1 MQLNRLIKELSQ
13 ENILSPEIKTCI
25 VRILSRRE
33 SRLML
38 PEEKARVKID
48 KQLRNVGWC
57 IVSRNE
63 YLPNSTVAVKEAL
76 MVGNTESDY
85 LLFIDGKAI
94 AVVEAKRE
102 ENPLGD
108 DVKKQ
113 AEDYAVS
120 PQSWYALW
128 FEKLIPLVYMANG
141 NKIYFK
147 NMLVEDSEYEELS
160 QMHSPKKMLQMVGK
174 KSEYGVLPLLE
185 KRGLRDCQY
194 NAEIKFEE
202 SLKLGN
208 KKNLAV
214 LATGSGKTYLAC
226 LASYRLLNYTSTKRI
241 LFLVDRNNLARQT
254 ETEFSLFDRT
264 ENQMRMGD
272 LYTINRLKKETD
284 IKSDIVISTIQKLFA
299 VLTGQ
304 DIQESN
310 EDAEDEIAKNDE
322 EKDNNEVVELGD
334 DLKLPPD
341 YFQLI
346 IVDECHRSI
355 YGKWK
360 KVLDYFS
367 SATVLGLTATPT
379 PEAYAYFNN
388 NIIEQYT
395 YDDSVVDGVN
405 VPPRIYRIITDVTE
419 HGGTIEKGSKVIET
433 AKRSGKS
440 ETHNAQTTVEYGS
453 TELDRSIVNKSQIR
467 EVLMAYKKAIYEDL
481 YPEREKKWEYIPKT
495 LIFAKSDSHATDI
508 VEIAKEVF
516 KTEFENDELPEN
528 FVQKITYSSGD
539 SNALIRELRTEKD
552 FRIAVTVTLVATG
565 TDVKPL
571 EVVLF
576 MKDVHSDVLYTQMK
590 GRGCRVISDDKLKE
604 VTPNADTKECYYIV
618 DAVGVTESEKN
629 IPKPGAGQGPKRALS
644 LEHLLERLAH
654 NEVSD
659 DNLMLLRDY
668 CSTINRRYEESVL
681 FSRHLD
687 YFITNYGF
695 APRKLA
701 NDINTAFAEG
711 TLVEYIDPSHDNT
724 ERMALIYC
732 LIGNLQARNKLLEMQ
747 RGYMVE
753 SDDRDK
759 VLYAGFSKESARTYI
774 ENFEKYLE
782 DNKDSIEALRIIYNS
797 EDIVITHE
805 MLIELRDR
813 LLAESR
819 QYGVYQIWK
828 NYKILDEQGDV
839 EVLDGKENVNAL
851 TNLIQ
856 IVRYA
861 YKKNSKLTSLINGY
875 AQRFTLYC
883 GQAQR
888 VLTEDQKDIMQQI
901 AEYIINDGAIM
912 VMELNET
919 DTELWKRAVKSFGG
933 AALASEIQTLSKFIL
948 KVA

>member
-1 MQLNRLIKELSQ
+1 
-13 ENILSPEIKTCI
+13 
-25 VRILSRRE
+25 
-33 SRLML
+33 ML

-48 KQLRNVGWC
+48 KQLRNAGWD
-57 IVSRNE
+57 IVARNE
-63 YLPNSTVAVKEAL
+63 YLPNSTSAVKEAL
-76 MVGNTESDY
+76 MGGNTESDY

-108 DVKKQ
+108 EVKNQ

-120 PQSWYALW
+120 PQAWYGLW

-147 NMLVEDSEYEELS
+147 NMLVEDSDYEELS
-160 QMHSPKKMLQMVGK
+160 QMHSPKKMLQIVGK
-174 KSEYGVLPLLE
+174 KSEYGALPLIE

-194 NAEIKFEE
+194 RAEVKFEE
-202 SLKLGN
+202 SLKMGN

-254 ETEFSLFDRT
+254 ESEFSVFDRT
-264 ENQMRMGD
+264 EGQQKMGN
-272 LYTINRLKKETD
+272 LYTINRLKKEED
-284 IKSDIVISTIQKLFA
+284 IKGDIVIATIQKLFC

-304 DIQESN
+304 AINDSD
-310 EDAEDEIAKNDE
+310 EDAEDEKAKADE
-322 EKDNNEVVELGD
+322 EKDSKTVVDLGN

-367 SATVLGLTATPT
+367 GATVLGLTATPT
-379 PEAYAYFNN
+379 PEAYAYFNKN
-388 NIIEQYT
+388 VIEEYT

-405 VPPRIYRIITDVTE
+405 VPPRVYRIITDITA
-419 HGGTIEKGSKVIET
+419 HGGTIENGAKITETSKRT
-433 AKRSGKS
+433 GKS
-440 ETHNAQTTVEYGS
+440 ETIEVGSSVEYGAS
-453 TELDRSIVNKSQIR
+453 ELDRSVVNKKQIK

-481 YPEREKKWEYIPKT
+481 YPSRERKWEYIPKT
-495 LIFAKSDSHATDI
+495 LIFAKDDNHATEI
-508 VEIAKEVF
+508 VDIAKEIF
-516 KTEFENDELPEN
+516 KSEFENEAIPEK
-528 FVQKITYSSGD
+528 FVQKITYSAGD
-539 SNALIRELRTEKD
+539 SNALIRDLRTEKD
-552 FRIAVTVTLVATG
+552 FRIAVTVSLVATG

-618 DAVGVTESEKN
+618 DAVGVTESEKH
-629 IPKPGAGQGPKRALS
+629 IPKPGPDGQSKKNLS

-659 DNLMLLRDY
+659 ENLMLLRDY

-681 FSRHLD
+681 FGRHLD
-687 YFITNYGF
+687 YFITNFGF

-701 NDINTAFAEG
+701 NDINTAFAQG
-711 TLVEYIDPSHDNT
+711 TLAEYISPSHDNSL
-724 ERMALIYC
+724 RMGLIYC
-732 LIGNLQARNKLLEMQ
+732 LIGNLQARIKLLEMQ
-747 RGYMVE
+747 RGYLVE
-753 SDDRDK
+753 TGDDDK
-759 VLYAGFSKESARTYI
+759 VLYAGFSKESAKTYI

-782 DNKDSIEALRIIYNS
+782 DHKDDMEALRIIYNS
-797 EDIVITHE
+797 EDKAITHE
-805 MLIELRDR
+805 MLMELRDR
-813 LLAESR
+813 LLSESR
-819 QYGVYQIWK
+819 QYSVYQIWK
-828 NYKILDEQGDV
+828 NYKLLDEQGDV
-839 EVLDGKENVNAL
+839 EALDGKENVNAL

-861 YKKNSKLTSLINGY
+861 YKKSQKLTSLINGY
-875 AQRFTLYC
+875 ASRFSLYC
-883 GQAQR
+883 GQNQR
-888 VLTEDQKDIMQQI
+888 ILTEEQKDIMQQI
-901 AEYIINDGAIM
+901 AEYIINDGAIT

-919 DTELWKRAVKSFGG
+919 DTELWKKAVKSFGG
-933 AALASEIQTLSKFIL
+933 KTLASEIQTLSKFIL

>member
-1 MQLNRLIKELSQ
+1 
-13 ENILSPEIKTCI
+13 
-25 VRILSRRE
+25 
-33 SRLML
+33 ML

-48 KQLRNVGWC
+48 KQLRNAGWD

-63 YLPNSTVAVKEAL
+63 YLPNSTTAVKEAL

-85 LLFIDGKAI
+85 LLFVDGKAI

-108 DVKKQ
+108 EVKKQ

-160 QMHSPKKMLQMVGK
+160 QMHSPKKMLQIIGK
-174 KSEYGVLPLLE
+174 KSEYGALPLLE

-194 NAEIKFEE
+194 KAETKLEE

-214 LATGSGKTYLAC
+214 LATGAGKTYLAC
-226 LASYRLLNYTSTKRI
+226 LASYRLLNYTQTKRI
-241 LFLVDRNNLARQT
+241 LFLADRNNLAKQALS
-254 ETEFSLFDRT
+254 EFSLFDRT
-264 ENQMRMGD
+264 ENMQQMGN
-272 LYTINRLKKETD
+272 LYTIKRLRKEND
-284 IKSDIVISTIQKLFA
+284 VNADIVISTIQKLFA

-304 DIQESN
+304 AIQDGN
-310 EDAEDEIAKNDE
+310 EDEEDELAKKNE
-322 EKDNNEVVELGD
+322 EKESKEVVELGN

-367 SATVLGLTATPT
+367 GATVLGLTATPT
-379 PEAYAYFNN
+379 PEAYAFFNN
-388 NIIEQYT
+388 NIIENYK
-395 YDDSVVDGVN
+395 YEDSIVDGVN
-405 VPPRIYRIITDVTE
+405 VPSRIYRIITDVTA
-419 HGGTIEKGSKVIET
+419 HGGTIEQGAKVVET
-433 AKRSGKS
+433 AKRTGKS
-440 ETHNAQTTVEYGS
+440 ETHAAPITVEYGS
-453 TELDRSIVNKSQIR
+453 SELDRSVVNKNQIR
-467 EVLMAYKKAIYEDL
+467 EVLLAYKKAIYEDL
-481 YPEREKKWEYIPKT
+481 YPERDKKWEYIPKT
-495 LIFAKSDSHATDI
+495 LIFAKDDNHATEI
-508 VEIAKEVF
+508 VEIAEDVF
-516 KTEFENDELPEN
+516 KTEFENNTLPKN
-528 FVQKITYSSGD
+528 YVQKITYTAGD
-539 SNALIRELRTEKD
+539 SDALITDLRTTKD

-618 DAVGVTESEKN
+618 DAVGVTESEKH
-629 IPKPGAGQGPKRALS
+629 IPKPGVGPGPKRPLS

-681 FSRHLD
+681 FGRHLD
-687 YFITNYGF
+687 YFITSYGF

-711 TLVEYIDPSHDNT
+711 TLVEYISPSHDNT
-724 ERMALIYC
+724 ARMALIYC

-753 SDDRDK
+753 SGDDDK
-759 VLYAGFSKESARTYI
+759 VLYAGFSKESAKTYI
-774 ENFEKYLE
+774 ENFEKYLD
-782 DNKDSIEALRIIYNS
+782 DNKDSIEALRVIYNS
-797 EDIVITHE
+797 EDTLITHE
-805 MLIELRDR
+805 MLMELQDR

-819 QYGVYQIWK
+819 QYGAYQIWK
-828 NYKILDEQGDV
+828 NYKLLDEQGDV
-839 EVLDGKENVNAL
+839 EALDGKANVNAL

-861 YKKNSKLTSLINGY
+861 YKKNQKLTSLINGY
-875 AQRFTLYC
+875 AQRFSLYC
-883 GQAQR
+883 GRAQR

-901 AEYIINDGAIM
+901 AEYIISDGAIT

-933 AALASEIQTLSKFIL
+933 ATLASEIQTLSKFIL

>member
-1 MQLNRLIKELSQ
+1 
-13 ENILSPEIKTCI
+13 
-25 VRILSRRE
+25 
-33 SRLML
+33 ML

-48 KQLRNVGWC
+48 KQLRNAGWD
-57 IVSRNE
+57 IVARNE
-63 YLPNSTVAVKEAL
+63 YLPNSTSAVKEAL
-76 MVGNTESDY
+76 MGGNTESDY

-108 DVKKQ
+108 EVKKQ

-120 PQSWYALW
+120 PQDWYGVW

-147 NMLVEDSEYEELS
+147 NMLVENSDYEELS
-160 QMHSPKKMLQMVGK
+160 QMHSPKKMLQIIGK
-174 KSEYGVLPLLE
+174 KSEYGALPLIE
-185 KRGLRDCQY
+185 KRGLRACQY
-194 NAEIKFEE
+194 RAEVKFEE
-202 SLKLGN
+202 SLKMGN

-226 LASYRLLNYTSTKRI
+226 LAAYRLLNYTSTKRI

-254 ETEFSLFDRT
+254 ESEFSVFDRT
-264 ENQMRMGD
+264 EGQQKMGNP
-272 LYTINRLKKETD
+272 YTINRLKKEED
-284 IKSDIVISTIQKLFA
+284 IKGDIVISTIQKLFC

-304 DIQESN
+304 EINDSD
-310 EDAEDEIAKNDE
+310 EDAEDEKAKADE
-322 EKDNNEVVELGD
+322 EKDSKTVVDLGN

-367 SATVLGLTATPT
+367 GATVLGLTATPT
-379 PEAYAYFNN
+379 PEAYAYFNKN
-388 NIIEQYT
+388 VIEEYT

-405 VPPRIYRIITDVTE
+405 VPPRVYRIITDITA
-419 HGGTIEKGSKVIET
+419 HGGTIENGAKITETSKRT
-433 AKRSGKS
+433 GKS
-440 ETHNAQTTVEYGS
+440 ETIDAGSSVEYGAS
-453 TELDRSIVNKSQIR
+453 ELDRSVVNKKQIK
-467 EVLMAYKKAIYEDL
+467 EVLMAYKKALYEDL
-481 YPEREKKWEYIPKT
+481 YPSRERKWEYIPKT
-495 LIFAKSDSHATDI
+495 LIFAKSDPHANDI
-508 VEIAKEVF
+508 VEIVEEVF
-516 KTEFENDELPEN
+516 KVEFENGKLPKN
-528 FVQKITYSSGD
+528 FVKKITYTAGD
-539 SNALIRELRTEKD
+539 SNALIRDLRTEKD

-618 DAVGVTESEKN
+618 DAVGVTESEKH
-629 IPKPGAGQGPKRALS
+629 IPKPGPDGSGKKNLS

-659 DNLMLLRDY
+659 ENLMLLRDY

-681 FSRHLD
+681 FGRHLD
-687 YFITNYGF
+687 YFITNFGF

-701 NDINTAFAEG
+701 NDINTAFAQG
-711 TLVEYIDPSHDNT
+711 TLVEYISPSHDNSM
-724 ERMALIYC
+724 RMGLIYC

-747 RGYMVE
+747 RGYLVE
-753 SDDRDK
+753 TGDDDK
-759 VLYAGFSKESARTYI
+759 VLYAGFSKETAKKYI

-782 DNKDSIEALRIIYNS
+782 DHKDDIEALRIIYNS
-797 EDIVITHE
+797 EDKVITHD
-805 MLIELRDR
+805 MLMELRDR
-813 LLAESR
+813 LLSESR

-828 NYKILDEQGDV
+828 NYKLLDEQGDV
-839 EVLDGKENVNAL
+839 EVLDGKANVNAL

-861 YKKNSKLTSLINGY
+861 YKKNQKLTSLINGY
-875 AQRFTLYC
+875 ASRFALYC
-883 GQAQR
+883 GQNQR
-888 VLTEDQKDIMQQI
+888 ILTEDQKEIMKQI
-901 AEYIINDGAIM
+901 AEYIINDGAIT

-919 DTELWKRAVKSFGG
+919 DTELWKKAVKSIGG
-933 AALASEIQTLSKFIL
+933 KELSTEIQKLSKLIL

>member
-1 MQLNRLIKELSQ
+1 
-13 ENILSPEIKTCI
+13 
-25 VRILSRRE
+25 
-33 SRLML
+33 ML

-48 KQLRNVGWC
+48 KQLRNAGWD

-63 YLPNSTVAVKEAL
+63 YLPNSTTAVKEAL

-108 DVKKQ
+108 EVKKQ

-120 PQSWYALW
+120 PQAWYALW
-128 FEKLIPLVYMANG
+128 FENLIPLVYMANG

-160 QMHSPKKMLQMVGK
+160 QMHSPKKMLQIVGK
-174 KSEYGVLPLLE
+174 KSEYGALPLLE
-185 KRGLRDCQY
+185 RRGLRDCQY
-194 NAEIKFEE
+194 KAETRFEE

-226 LASYRLLNYTSTKRI
+226 LASYRLLNYTPAKRI

-254 ETEFSLFDRT
+254 ESEFSLFDRT
-264 ENQMRMGD
+264 ENQQKMGS
-272 LYTINRLKKETD
+272 LYTINRLKKEAD
-284 IKSDIVISTIQKLFA
+284 IKGDIVISTIQKLFA

-304 DIQESN
+304 ALQEGN

-322 EKDNNEVVELGD
+322 EKDSKDVMELGD
-334 DLKLPPD
+334 DLKLSSD

-355 YGKWK
+355 YGKWR

-367 SATVLGLTATPT
+367 EATVLGLTATPT

-405 VPPRIYRIITDVTE
+405 VPPRIYRIITDVTA
-419 HGGTIEKGSKVIET
+419 HGGTIEQGSEVVET
-433 AKRSGKS
+433 AKRTGKS
-440 ETHNAQTTVEYGS
+440 ETHAAQATIEYGS
-453 TELDRSIVNKSQIR
+453 VELDRSVVNKNQIR
-467 EVLMAYKKAIYEDL
+467 EVLLAYKKAIYEDL
-481 YPEREKKWEYIPKT
+481 YPSRDKKWEYIPKT
-495 LIFAKSDSHATDI
+495 LIFAKDDNHATEIVDI
-508 VEIAKEVF
+508 AQDVF
-516 KTEFENDELPEN
+516 KTEFDNDELPEH
-528 FVQKITYSSGD
+528 FVQKITYSAGD
-539 SNALIRELRTEKD
+539 SNALIRDLRTEKD

-618 DAVGVTESEKN
+618 DAVGVTESEKH
-629 IPKPGAGQGPKRALS
+629 IPKPVIGPGSKKHMS

-654 NEVSD
+654 NDVSD

-668 CSTINRRYEESVL
+668 CSSINRRYEESVL
-681 FSRHLD
+681 FGRHLD

-701 NDINTAFAEG
+701 NDINTAFTNG
-711 TLVEYIDPSHDNT
+711 SLVEFVSPSHDNT
-724 ERMALIYC
+724 ARMALIYC

-747 RGYMVE
+747 RGYLVE
-753 SDDRDK
+753 SGDDDK
-759 VLYAGFSKESARTYI
+759 VLYAGFSKESAKTYI
-774 ENFEKYLE
+774 ENFEKYLD
-782 DNKDSIEALRIIYNS
+782 DNKDSIEALRILYNS
-797 EDIVITHE
+797 EDTLITHE
-805 MLIELRDR
+805 MLMELQDR

-828 NYKILDEQGDV
+828 NYKLLDEQGDV
-839 EVLDGKENVNAL
+839 EVLDGKANVNAL

-861 YKKNSKLTSLINGY
+861 YKKNQKLTSLINGY
-875 AQRFTLYC
+875 AQRFSLYC
-883 GQAQR
+883 GRAQR

-901 AEYIINDGAIM
+901 AEYIINDGAIS
-912 VMELNET
+912 VMELNEI

-933 AALASEIQTLSKFIL
+933 TTLAGEIQTLSKFIL

>member
-1 MQLNRLIKELSQ
+1 
-13 ENILSPEIKTCI
+13 
-25 VRILSRRE
+25 
-33 SRLML
+33 ML

-48 KQLRNVGWC
+48 KQLRNAGWD
-57 IVSRNE
+57 IVARNE
-63 YLPNSTVAVKEAL
+63 YLPNSTSAVKEAL
-76 MVGNTESDY
+76 MGGNTESDY

-108 DVKKQ
+108 EVKKQ

-120 PQSWYALW
+120 PQDWYGLW

-147 NMLVEDSEYEELS
+147 NMLVENSDYEELS
-160 QMHSPKKMLQMVGK
+160 QMHSPKKMLQIIGK
-174 KSEYGVLPLLE
+174 KSGYGALPLIE

-194 NAEIKFEE
+194 RAEVKFEE
-202 SLKLGN
+202 SLKMGN

-226 LASYRLLNYTSTKRI
+226 LAAYRLLNYTPTKRI

-254 ETEFSLFDRT
+254 ESEFSVFDRT
-264 ENQMRMGD
+264 EGQQKMGN
-272 LYTINRLKKETD
+272 LYTINRLKKEED
-284 IKSDIVISTIQKLFA
+284 IKGDIVISTIQKLFC

-304 DIQESN
+304 EINDSD
-310 EDAEDEIAKNDE
+310 EDAEDEKAKADE
-322 EKDNNEVVELGD
+322 EKDSKTVVDLGN

-367 SATVLGLTATPT
+367 GATVLGLTATPT
-379 PEAYAYFNN
+379 PEAYAYFNKN
-388 NIIEQYT
+388 VIEEYT

-405 VPPRIYRIITDVTE
+405 VPPRVYRIITDITA
-419 HGGTIEKGSKVIET
+419 HGGTIEKGTKIIET
-433 AKRSGKS
+433 SKRTGKS
-440 ETHNAQTTVEYGS
+440 EIIDAGTSVEYGAS
-453 TELDRSIVNKSQIR
+453 ELDRSVVNKKQIK

-481 YPEREKKWEYIPKT
+481 YPSREQKWEYIPKT
-495 LIFAKSDSHATDI
+495 LIFAKDDNHATEILD
-508 VEIAKEVF
+508 IAKNVF
-516 KTEFENDELPEN
+516 KPEFENDAIPEK
-528 FVQKITYSSGD
+528 FVQKITYSAGD
-539 SNALIRELRTEKD
+539 SNALIRDLRTEKD

-618 DAVGVTESEKN
+618 DAVGVTESEKH
-629 IPKPGAGQGPKRALS
+629 IPKSGPDGSGKKNLS

-659 DNLMLLRDY
+659 ENLMLLRDF
-668 CSTINRRYEESVL
+668 CSTINRRYEENVL
-681 FSRHLD
+681 FGRHLD
-687 YFITNYGF
+687 YFITNFGF

-701 NDINTAFAEG
+701 NDINTAFTQG
-711 TLVEYIDPSHDNT
+711 TLVEYISPSNDNSM
-724 ERMALIYC
+724 RMGLIYC

-747 RGYMVE
+747 RGYLVE
-753 SDDRDK
+753 TGDDDK
-759 VLYAGFSKESARTYI
+759 VLYAGFSKESAKTYI

-782 DNKDSIEALRIIYNS
+782 DHKDDIEALRIIYNS
-797 EDIVITHE
+797 EDKVITHE
-805 MLIELRDR
+805 MLMELRDR
-813 LLAESR
+813 LLSESR
-819 QYGVYQIWK
+819 QYSVYQIWK
-828 NYKILDEQGDV
+828 NYKLLDEQGDV
-839 EVLDGKENVNAL
+839 EALGGKANVNAL

-861 YKKNSKLTSLINGY
+861 YKKSQKLTSLINGY
-875 AQRFTLYC
+875 ASRFSLYC
-883 GQAQR
+883 GQNQR
-888 VLTEDQKDIMQQI
+888 ILTEEQKDIMQQI
-901 AEYIINDGAIM
+901 AEYIINDGAIT

-919 DTELWKRAVKSFGG
+919 DTELWKKAVKSFGG
-933 AALASEIQTLSKFIL
+933 KTLASEIQTLSKFIL

>member
-1 MQLNRLIKELSQ
+1 
-13 ENILSPEIKTCI
+13 
-25 VRILSRRE
+25 
-33 SRLML
+33 ML

-48 KQLRNVGWC
+48 KQLRNAGWD

-85 LLFIDGKAI
+85 LLFIEGKAI
-94 AVVEAKRE
+94 AVIEAKRE

-108 DVKKQ
+108 EVKKQ
-113 AEDYAVS
+113 VENYAVS
-120 PQSWYALW
+120 PQAWYALW

-147 NMLVEDSEYEELS
+147 NMLNQNSRYEELS
-160 QMHSPKKMLQMVGK
+160 KMHSPKKMLQIVQK
-174 KSEYGVLPLLE
+174 KSEYGALPLLE

-194 NAEIKFEE
+194 KAELEFEE
-202 SLKLGN
+202 SLKHGK

-254 ETEFSLFDRT
+254 EIEFSLFDKT
-264 ENQMRMGD
+264 EKQQKMGV
-272 LYTINRLKKETD
+272 LYSINRLKKETD

-304 DIQESN
+304 AIQDGN
-310 EDAEDEIAKNDE
+310 EDVEDEIIKNDE
-322 EKDNNEVVELGD
+322 EKDSNDIIELGD
-334 DLKLPPD
+334 NLQLPSD
-341 YFQLI
+341 YFQFI

-379 PEAYAYFNN
+379 PEAYAFFNN

-405 VPPRIYRIITDVTE
+405 VPPRIYRIITDITA
-419 HGGTIEKGSKVIET
+419 HGGTIERGSKVGET
-433 AKRSGKS
+433 AKRTGKF
-440 ETHNAQTTVEYGS
+440 ETHTVQTTVEYGS
-453 TELDRSIVNKSQIR
+453 VELDRSVVNKNQIK
-467 EVLMAYKKAIYEDL
+467 EVLMAYKRAIYEDL

-495 LIFAKSDSHATDI
+495 LIFAKDDNHATEI
-508 VEIAKEVF
+508 VDIAKEVF
-516 KTEFENDELPEN
+516 KTEFDNDELPEN
-528 FVQKITYSSGD
+528 FVQKITYSAGN
-539 SNALIRELRTEKD
+539 SNVLIRDLRTEKD

-565 TDVKPL
+565 TDIKPL

-618 DAVGVTESEKN
+618 DAVGVTESEKH
-629 IPKPGAGQGPKRALS
+629 IPKPSLGSGSNKHLS
-644 LEHLLERLAH
+644 LEHVLERLAH
-654 NEVSD
+654 NELSD
-659 DNLMLLRDY
+659 DNLILLRDY

-681 FSRHLD
+681 FGRHLD
-687 YFITNYGF
+687 YFVTNYGF
-695 APRKLA
+695 TPRKLA
-701 NDINTAFAEG
+701 NDITSALVEG
-711 TLVEYIDPSHDNT
+711 TLMGYVSPSHDNT
-724 ERMALIYC
+724 ARRALVYC

-747 RGYMVE
+747 RGYMIE
-753 SDDRDK
+753 SDDKDQ
-759 VLYAGFSKESARTYI
+759 VLYAGFSKESAKTYI

-782 DNKDSIEALRIIYNS
+782 EHKDDIEALRIIYNS
-797 EDIVITHE
+797 EDTIITHD
-805 MLIELRDR
+805 MLMELRDR
-813 LLAESR
+813 LLSESR

-828 NYKILDEQGDV
+828 NYKLLDEQGDV
-839 EVLDGKENVNAL
+839 EILDGKANVNVL

-861 YKKNSKLTSLINGY
+861 YKKNQKLTSLINGY
-875 AQRFTLYC
+875 AQRFSLYC
-883 GQAQR
+883 GRAQR
-888 VLTEDQKDIMQQI
+888 VLTEEQKDIMKQI
-901 AEYIINDGAIM
+901 AEYIINDGAISA
-912 VMELNET
+912 MELNET

-933 AALASEIQTLSKFIL
+933 VTLASEIQTLAKFIL

>member
-1 MQLNRLIKELSQ
+1 
-13 ENILSPEIKTCI
+13 
-25 VRILSRRE
+25 
-33 SRLML
+33 ML

-48 KQLRNVGWC
+48 KQLRNAGWD
-57 IVSRNE
+57 IISRNE
-63 YLPNSTVAVKEAL
+63 YLPNSTTAVKEAL

-85 LLFIDGKAI
+85 LLFVDGKAI

-108 DVKKQ
+108 EVKKQ

-160 QMHSPKKMLQMVGK
+160 QMHSPKKMLQIIGK
-174 KSEYGVLPLLE
+174 KSEYGALPLLE

-194 NAEIKFEE
+194 KAETKLEE

-226 LASYRLLNYTSTKRI
+226 LASYRLLNYTQTKRI
-241 LFLVDRNNLARQT
+241 LFLADRNNLAKQALS
-254 ETEFSLFDRT
+254 EFSLFDRT
-264 ENQMRMGD
+264 ENMQQMGN
-272 LYTINRLKKETD
+272 LYTIKRLRKEND
-284 IKSDIVISTIQKLFA
+284 VNADIVISTIQKLFA

-304 DIQESN
+304 AIQDGN
-310 EDAEDEIAKNDE
+310 EDEEDELAKKNE
-322 EKDNNEVVELGD
+322 EKESKEVVELCN

-367 SATVLGLTATPT
+367 GATVLGLTATPT
-379 PEAYAYFNN
+379 PEAYAFFNN
-388 NIIEQYT
+388 NIIENYK
-395 YDDSVVDGVN
+395 YEDSIVDGVN
-405 VPPRIYRIITDVTE
+405 VPSRIYRIITDVTA
-419 HGGTIEKGSKVIET
+419 HGGTIEQGAKVVET
-433 AKRSGKS
+433 AKRTGKS
-440 ETHNAQTTVEYGS
+440 ETHAAPITVEYGS
-453 TELDRSIVNKSQIR
+453 SELDRSVVNKNQIR
-467 EVLMAYKKAIYEDL
+467 EVLLAYKKAIYEDL
-481 YPEREKKWEYIPKT
+481 YPERDKKWEFIPKT
-495 LIFAKSDSHATDI
+495 LIFAKDDNHAAEI
-508 VEIAKEVF
+508 VEIAEDVF
-516 KTEFENDELPEN
+516 KTEFENNTLPKN
-528 FVQKITYSSGD
+528 YVQKITYTAGD
-539 SNALIRELRTEKD
+539 SDALITVLRTSMD

-618 DAVGVTESEKN
+618 DAVGVTESEKH
-629 IPKPGAGQGPKRALS
+629 IPKPGVGPGPKRPLS

-681 FSRHLD
+681 FGRHLD
-687 YFITNYGF
+687 YFITSYGF

-711 TLVEYIDPSHDNT
+711 TLVEYISPSHDNT
-724 ERMALIYC
+724 ARMALIYC

-753 SDDRDK
+753 SGDDDK
-759 VLYAGFSKESARTYI
+759 VLYAGFSKESAKTYI
-774 ENFEKYLE
+774 ENFEKYLD

-797 EDIVITHE
+797 EDTLITHE
-805 MLIELRDR
+805 MLMELQDR

-819 QYGVYQIWK
+819 QYGAYQIWK
-828 NYKILDEQGDV
+828 NYKLLDEQGDV
-839 EVLDGKENVNAL
+839 EALDGKANVNAL

-861 YKKNSKLTSLINGY
+861 YKKNQKLTSLINGY
-875 AQRFTLYC
+875 AQRFSLYC
-883 GQAQR
+883 GRAQR

-901 AEYIINDGAIM
+901 AEYIINDGVIT

-933 AALASEIQTLSKFIL
+933 ATLASEIQTLSKFIL

>member
-1 MQLNRLIKELSQ
+1 MVVKSRKEDA
-13 ENILSPEIKTCI
+13 
-25 VRILSRRE
+25 
-33 SRLML
+33 ML

-48 KQLRNVGWC
+48 KQLRNAGWD
-57 IVSRNE
+57 IISRNE
-63 YLPNSTVAVKEAL
+63 YLPNSTTAVKEAL

-85 LLFIDGKAI
+85 LLFVDGKAI

-108 DVKKQ
+108 EVKKQ

-160 QMHSPKKMLQMVGK
+160 QMHSPKKMLQIIGK
-174 KSEYGVLPLLE
+174 KSEYGALPLLE

-194 NAEIKFEE
+194 KAETKLEE

-226 LASYRLLNYTSTKRI
+226 LASYRLLNYTQTKRI
-241 LFLVDRNNLARQT
+241 LFLADRNNLAKQALS
-254 ETEFSLFDRT
+254 EFSLFDRT
-264 ENQMRMGD
+264 ENMQQMGN
-272 LYTINRLKKETD
+272 LYTIKRLRKEND
-284 IKSDIVISTIQKLFA
+284 VNADIVISTIQKFFA

-304 DIQESN
+304 AIQDGN
-310 EDAEDEIAKNDE
+310 EDEEDELAKKNE
-322 EKDNNEVVELGD
+322 EKESKEVVELCN

-367 SATVLGLTATPT
+367 GATVLGLTATPT
-379 PEAYAYFNN
+379 PEAYAFFNN
-388 NIIEQYT
+388 NIIENYK
-395 YDDSVVDGVN
+395 YEDSIVDGVN
-405 VPPRIYRIITDVTE
+405 VPSRIYRIITDVTA
-419 HGGTIEKGSKVIET
+419 HGGTIEQGAKVVET
-433 AKRSGKS
+433 AKRTGKS
-440 ETHNAQTTVEYGS
+440 ETHAAPITVEYGS
-453 TELDRSIVNKSQIR
+453 SELDRSVVNKNQIR
-467 EVLMAYKKAIYEDL
+467 EVLLAYKKAIYEDL
-481 YPEREKKWEYIPKT
+481 YPERDKKWEFIPKT
-495 LIFAKSDSHATDI
+495 LIFAKDDNHAAEI
-508 VEIAKEVF
+508 VEIAEDVF
-516 KTEFENDELPEN
+516 KTEFENNTLPKN
-528 FVQKITYSSGD
+528 YVQKITYTAGD
-539 SNALIRELRTEKD
+539 SDALITDLRTTKD

-590 GRGCRVISDDKLKE
+590 GRGCRIISDDKLKE

-618 DAVGVTESEKN
+618 DAVGVTESEKH
-629 IPKPGAGQGPKRALS
+629 IPKPGVGPGPKRPLS

-681 FSRHLD
+681 FGRHLD
-687 YFITNYGF
+687 YFITSYGF

-711 TLVEYIDPSHDNT
+711 TLVEYISPSHDNT
-724 ERMALIYC
+724 ARMALIYC

-753 SDDRDK
+753 SGDDDK
-759 VLYAGFSKESARTYI
+759 VLYAGFSKESAKTYI
-774 ENFEKYLE
+774 ENFEKYLD

-797 EDIVITHE
+797 EDTLITHE
-805 MLIELRDR
+805 MLMELQDR

-819 QYGVYQIWK
+819 QYGAYQIWK
-828 NYKILDEQGDV
+828 NYKLLDEQGDV
-839 EVLDGKENVNAL
+839 EALDGKANVNAL

-861 YKKNSKLTSLINGY
+861 YKKNQKLTSLINGY
-875 AQRFTLYC
+875 AQRFSLYC
-883 GQAQR
+883 GRAQR

-901 AEYIINDGAIM
+901 AEYIINDGAIT

-933 AALASEIQTLSKFIL
+933 ATLASEIQTLSKFIL

>member
-1 MQLNRLIKELSQ
+1 MVVKSRKEDA
-13 ENILSPEIKTCI
+13 
-25 VRILSRRE
+25 
-33 SRLML
+33 ML

-48 KQLRNVGWC
+48 KQLRNAGWD
-57 IVSRNE
+57 IISRNE
-63 YLPNSTVAVKEAL
+63 YLPNSTTAVKEAL

-85 LLFIDGKAI
+85 LLFVDGKAI

-108 DVKKQ
+108 EVKKQ

-160 QMHSPKKMLQMVGK
+160 QMHSPKKMLQIIGK
-174 KSEYGVLPLLE
+174 KSEYGALPLLE

-194 NAEIKFEE
+194 KAETKLEE

-226 LASYRLLNYTSTKRI
+226 LASYRLLNYTQTKRI
-241 LFLVDRNNLARQT
+241 LFLADRNNLAKQALS
-254 ETEFSLFDRT
+254 EFSLFDRT
-264 ENQMRMGD
+264 ENMQQMGN
-272 LYTINRLKKETD
+272 LYTIKRLRKEND
-284 IKSDIVISTIQKLFA
+284 VNADIVISTIQKLFA

-304 DIQESN
+304 AIQDGN
-310 EDAEDEIAKNDE
+310 EDEEDELAKKNE
-322 EKDNNEVVELGD
+322 EKESKEVVELCN

-367 SATVLGLTATPT
+367 GATVLGLTATPT
-379 PEAYAYFNN
+379 PEAYAFFNN
-388 NIIEQYT
+388 NIIENYK
-395 YDDSVVDGVN
+395 YEDSIVDGVN
-405 VPPRIYRIITDVTE
+405 VPSRIYRIITDVTA
-419 HGGTIEKGSKVIET
+419 HGGTIEQGAKVVET
-433 AKRSGKS
+433 AKRTGKS
-440 ETHNAQTTVEYGS
+440 ETHAAPITVEYGS
-453 TELDRSIVNKSQIR
+453 SELDRSVVNKNQIR
-467 EVLMAYKKAIYEDL
+467 EVLLAYKKAIYEDL
-481 YPEREKKWEYIPKT
+481 YPERDKKWEFIPKT
-495 LIFAKSDSHATDI
+495 LIFAKDDNHAAEI
-508 VEIAKEVF
+508 VEIAEDVF
-516 KTEFENDELPEN
+516 KTEFENNTLPKN
-528 FVQKITYSSGD
+528 YVQKITYTAGD
-539 SNALIRELRTEKD
+539 SDALITDLRTTKD

-590 GRGCRVISDDKLKE
+590 GRGCRIISDDKLKE

-618 DAVGVTESEKN
+618 DAVGVTESEKH
-629 IPKPGAGQGPKRALS
+629 IPKPGVGPGPKRPLS

-681 FSRHLD
+681 FGRHLD
-687 YFITNYGF
+687 YFITSYGF

-701 NDINTAFAEG
+701 NDINTAFTEG
-711 TLVEYIDPSHDNT
+711 TLVEYISPSHDNT
-724 ERMALIYC
+724 ARMALIYC

-753 SDDRDK
+753 SGDDDK
-759 VLYAGFSKESARTYI
+759 VLYAGFSKESAKTYI
-774 ENFEKYLE
+774 ENFEKYLD

-797 EDIVITHE
+797 EDTLITHE
-805 MLIELRDR
+805 MLMELQDR

-819 QYGVYQIWK
+819 QYGAYQIWK
-828 NYKILDEQGDV
+828 NYKLLDEQGDV
-839 EVLDGKENVNAL
+839 EALDGKANVNAL

-861 YKKNSKLTSLINGY
+861 YKKNQKLTSLINGY
-875 AQRFTLYC
+875 AQRFSLYC
-883 GQAQR
+883 GRAQR

-901 AEYIINDGAIM
+901 AEYIINDGAIT

-933 AALASEIQTLSKFIL
+933 ATLASEIQTLSKFIL